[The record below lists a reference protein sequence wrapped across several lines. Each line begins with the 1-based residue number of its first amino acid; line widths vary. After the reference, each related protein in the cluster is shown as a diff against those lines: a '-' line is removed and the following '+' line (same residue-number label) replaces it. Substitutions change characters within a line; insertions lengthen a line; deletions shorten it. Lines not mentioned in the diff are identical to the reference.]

1 MSFGGGRGARKPLP
15 PGSEFNWQKA
25 PGELPDGAPTPTFPV
40 RTPRPVIVTVFIIH
54 NRSRQNL
61 TMPNQ
66 PYDTPTAEPL
76 QTRERSEV
84 DRYRALRD
92 RFQNGPY
99 YAAVNAAST
108 SAKKGTAERAEFDPF
123 NGMPS
128 YSSRYQKRKRTVP
141 KISGREYSESLSLLS
156 SYEKNSEICRLT
168 LVIVVHFFPRELWR
182 IVRPDY
188 KPDRPDAQIAGGRW
202 KRVQAHFEDDEDEDV
217 EEDEKA
223 RKRPKA
229 GDEEGG
235 DEEEAQED
243 EGKDLDEE
251 GEREGSDE
259 DDELRDD
266 DFSEDDDEMGGDY
279 NAEQYFDAGDDEG
292 DGDGFADGG
301 GGGGDEDFF

>member
-1 MSFGGGRGARKPLP
+1 MSFGGGRGGARKPLP

-25 PGELPDGAPTPTFPV
+25 PGELPDGAPTPTFP
-40 RTPRPVIVTVFIIH
+40 
-54 NRSRQNL
+54 
-61 TMPNQ
+61 
-66 PYDTPTAEPL
+66 PYDTPKAEPL
-76 QTRERSEV
+76 QSRERSEV
-84 DRYRALRD
+84 NRYRALRD

-108 SAKKGTAERAEFDPF
+108 SAKQGTKERAEFDPF

-141 KISGREYSESLSLLS
+141 KIAGREY
-156 SYEKNSEICRLT
+156 I
-168 LVIVVHFFPRELWR
+168 VHFFPRELWR
-182 IVRPDY
+182 VVRPDY
-188 KPDRPDAQIAGGRW
+188 KPDRPDTQIAGARW
-202 KRVQAHFEDDEDEDV
+202 KRTQAHFEDDEDEDV

-223 RKRPKA
+223 PKRPKA

-235 DEEEAQED
+235 DEETPEN
-243 EGKDLDEE
+243 EGEE
-251 GEREGSDE
+251 GEREGSEE
-259 DDELRDD
+259 DDELQDD

>member
-40 RTPRPVIVTVFIIH
+40 RTPRFFISRSISVFSIRT
-54 NRSRQNL
+54 RSRQIL
-61 TMPNQ
+61 TMSDQ

-141 KISGREYSESLSLLS
+141 KISGREYSESLSLWS
-156 SYEKNSEICRLT
+156 SRSSSK
-168 LVIVVHFFPRELWR
+168 V
-182 IVRPDY
+182 
-188 KPDRPDAQIAGGRW
+188 
-202 KRVQAHFEDDEDEDV
+202 
-217 EEDEKA
+217 
-223 RKRPKA
+223 
-229 GDEEGG
+229 
-235 DEEEAQED
+235 
-243 EGKDLDEE
+243 
-251 GEREGSDE
+251 
-259 DDELRDD
+259 
-266 DFSEDDDEMGGDY
+266 
-279 NAEQYFDAGDDEG
+279 
-292 DGDGFADGG
+292 
-301 GGGGDEDFF
+301 